1 MVSWRVPWHLI
12 LLGDERRLPGH
23 PSTWG
28 LSSARKSAAF
38 ARQRSRG
45 RSPQAPRGS
54 RHGDPSKANRS
65 RWKQVQLKPRRAK
78 IEQAAKIVM
87 RGAVHYA
94 CQSVSRGAMAQL
106 VARLTGSQK
115 VGSSSLP
122 SSTQQFS
129 VHGEL
134 AEEYGSQSW
143 SLCPDVSA
151 GGVRAYA
158 PPRCK
163 TSDAGR

>member
-65 RWKQVQLKPRRAK
+65 RWKQVQLKPRRAS
-78 IEQAAKIVM
+78 IEQAAKWSCVVLYTM
-87 RGAVHYA
+87 HVNPCHKGPWR
-94 CQSVSRGAMAQL
+94 SL

-115 VGSSSLP
+115 VTGPNPVGSTQTVLSARRTGRGVWIAELESLP
-122 SSTQQFS
+122 R
-129 VHGEL
+129 HKC
-134 AEEYGSQSW
+134 W
-143 SLCPDVSA
+143 W
-151 GGVRAYA
+151 R
-158 PPRCK
+158 
-163 TSDAGR
+163 